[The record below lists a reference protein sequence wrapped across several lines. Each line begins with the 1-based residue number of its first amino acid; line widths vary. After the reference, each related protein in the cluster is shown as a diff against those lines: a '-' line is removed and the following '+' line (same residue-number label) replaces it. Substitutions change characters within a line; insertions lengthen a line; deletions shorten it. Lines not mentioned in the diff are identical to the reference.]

1 MYGKWQNYYRTLK
14 LKEKVRIL
22 FLVLTF
28 VYLTLILFF
37 MFLFVLDSSTT
48 YLKGNNKTMMES
60 SAENLNVTF
69 QTISNMSLLI
79 MNNKNV
85 QQYLISG
92 EEKSSA
98 DAIFDM
104 KQTSAFFSN
113 IDSIFLIRNNND
125 YISVGRGTDVEEVV
139 LKQEFWKK
147 EIDEREG
154 GYVVK
159 LNGNDIF
166 SMSTGEKVISF
177 IRRVNHPES
186 QKPIGYLV
194 VNIPITV
201 LEEAEI
207 YSEEGKQIYGF
218 EDSDGRAIGEVQP
231 EKRDWRE
238 ESFSLQQKI
247 VQGIDTIQI
256 KSGILCAKNSICIW
270 MVQEVSMLSLLRGQI
285 NFVWIIFMIV
295 TIIAFFLIGVFITKN
310 VTNPIEKLCK
320 SMEGV
325 KTGYFYRVSMQI
337 PNDEIG
343 VLKDTYNNMLVE
355 TNRLIAQLVEQEK
368 KMKYAELKI
377 LQEQIK
383 PHFLYNTLNMIGYM
397 VLEAPREN
405 IYDAVETLG
414 NFYRKFLSRG
424 KTSISLKEEIGIVRD
439 YLTLQKLRYEDVFE
453 DQYEIPETMSDIR
466 VPKLILQPFVENSI
480 YHGVRL
486 KGEKGIIKMKV
497 VEETDFIEIIIWDN
511 GVGATNQEIERC
523 FQKESDRSFGM
534 KGTVER
540 LKHYYQKE
548 DVCTI
553 QSKKGEFFEVKLTLP
568 KIMLDHE

>member
-113 IDSIFLIRNNND
+113 IDSIFLIRDNND

-397 VLEAPREN
+397 ALEAPREN

-568 KIMLDHE
+568 KTMLDHE

>member
-1 MYGKWQNYYRTLK
+1 MYEKWQNYYRTLK

-22 FLVLTF
+22 FLVLTL

-48 YLKGNNKTMMES
+48 YLKGNNKTMIES

-98 DAIFDM
+98 DAILNM

-113 IDSIFLIRNNND
+113 INSIFLIRDNND
-125 YISVGRGTDVEEVV
+125 YISVGRGTNVEEVV
-139 LKQEFWKK
+139 LKQDFWKK
-147 EIDEREG
+147 EIDERKG

-166 SMSTGEKVISF
+166 SMSTGEEVISF

-186 QKPIGYLV
+186 QKPIGYFV

-201 LEEAEI
+201 LEEAETF
-207 YSEEGKQIYGF
+207 SEEGKQIYGF
-218 EDSDGRAIGEVQP
+218 EDSDGRTLGEVQP

-247 VQGIDTIQI
+247 VQDIDTIQI
-256 KSGILCAKNSICIW
+256 KSGIFCVKNSICVW
-270 MVQEVSMLSLLRGQI
+270 MVQEVSMLSLLKGQI
-285 NFVWIIFMIV
+285 NFVWIIFMII
-295 TIIAFFLIGVFITKN
+295 TIISFSVIGVFIAKN

-325 KTGYFYRVSMQI
+325 KTGYFYRVSMPT

-397 VLEAPREN
+397 ALEAPREN

-424 KTSISLKEEIGIVRD
+424 KTSISLKEEVGIVRD

-453 DQYEIPETMSDIR
+453 AQYEIPETMSDVR

-486 KGEKGIIKMKV
+486 KGEKGVIKTKI
-497 VEETDFIEIIIWDN
+497 VEESDFIEITIWDN
-511 GVGATNQEIERC
+511 GVGATKEEIERC

-568 KIMLDHE
+568 KTMLAHE

>member
-1 MYGKWQNYYRTLK
+1 MYEKWQNYYRTLK

-22 FLVLTF
+22 FLLLTL

-48 YLKGNNKTMMES
+48 YLKENNKTMVES
-60 SAENLNVTF
+60 SAENLNVIF

-85 QQYLISG
+85 QQYLVSG

-113 IDSIFLIRNNND
+113 IDSIFLIRDNND

-139 LKQEFWKK
+139 LKQDFWKK
-147 EIDEREG
+147 EIDERKG

-166 SMSTGEKVISF
+166 SMSTGEEVISF

-201 LEEAEI
+201 LEEAEVC
-207 YSEEGKQIYGF
+207 SEEGKQIYGF
-218 EDSDGRAIGEVQP
+218 EDSDGRALGEVQP

-247 VQGIDTIQI
+247 VQDIDTIQI
-256 KSGILCAKNSICIW
+256 KSGIFCVKNSICVW
-270 MVQEVSMLSLLRGQI
+270 MIQEVSMLSLLKGQI
-285 NFVWIIFMIV
+285 NFVWIIFMII
-295 TIIAFFLIGVFITKN
+295 TIISFSVIGVFIAKN

-540 LKHYYQKE
+540 LKHYYQK
-548 DVCTI
+548 DDICTI
-553 QSKKGEFFEVKLTLP
+553 QSKKGEFFEVKLILP
-568 KIMLDHE
+568 KTMSDYQ

>member
-1 MYGKWQNYYRTLK
+1 MCKKWKNYYRTLK
-14 LKEKVRIL
+14 LKEKVQIL
-22 FLVLTF
+22 FLLLTL

-37 MFLFVLDSSTT
+37 IFLFVLDSSTT
-48 YLKGNNKTMMES
+48 YLMGNNKTMVES

-85 QQYLISG
+85 QRYLMSG

-98 DAIFDM
+98 EAIFDM
-104 KQTSAFFSN
+104 KQISAFFFN
-113 IDSIFLIRNNND
+113 IDSIFLIRDNND
-125 YISVGRGTDVEEVV
+125 YISVGRGTNVEEVV

-147 EIDEREG
+147 EINERKG
-154 GYVVK
+154 GYAVK

-166 SMSTGEKVISF
+166 SMSTGEEVLSF

-201 LEEAEI
+201 LEEAEAF
-207 YSEEGKQIYGF
+207 SEEGKQIYSF
-218 EDSDGRAIGEVQP
+218 EDSDGRTLGGVQP
-231 EKRDWRE
+231 EKRDWKE
-238 ESFSLQQKI
+238 ESLLLQQKM
-247 VQGIDTIQI
+247 VQDMDTIQI
-256 KSGILCAKNSICIW
+256 KSGILCVKNSICIW
-270 MVQEVSMLSLLRGQI
+270 MIQEVSMLSLLKGQI
-285 NFVWIIFMIV
+285 NFVWIIFIVV
-295 TIIAFFLIGVFITKN
+295 TIIAFFIIGVFIAKN

-325 KTGYFYRVSMQI
+325 KTGYFYRVSMPN

-397 VLEAPREN
+397 ALEAPREN

-424 KTSISLKEEIGIVRD
+424 KTSISLKEEVGIVRD

-453 DQYEIPETMSDIR
+453 DQYEIPETMPDIQ

-486 KGEKGIIKMKV
+486 KGEKGIIKTKV
-497 VEETDFIEIIIWDN
+497 VEETDVIEITIWDN
-511 GVGATNQEIERC
+511 GVGATNEEIKRW

-540 LKHYYQKE
+540 LKHYYQK
-548 DVCTI
+548 DDICTI
-553 QSKKGEFFEVKLTLP
+553 QSKKGEFFEVKLILP
-568 KIMLDHE
+568 KTMSDYQ

>member
-113 IDSIFLIRNNND
+113 IDSIFLIRDNND

-397 VLEAPREN
+397 ALEAPREN

-486 KGEKGIIKMKV
+486 KGEKGMIKTKV
-497 VEETDFIEIIIWDN
+497 VEETDFIEITIWDN
-511 GVGATNQEIERC
+511 GVGATNEEIERC

-568 KIMLDHE
+568 KTMLDHE

>member
-85 QQYLISG
+85 QQYLVSG
-92 EEKSSA
+92 EEKSLA

-397 VLEAPREN
+397 ALEAPREN

-486 KGEKGIIKMKV
+486 KGEKGMIKTKV
-497 VEETDFIEIIIWDN
+497 VEETDFIEITIWDN
-511 GVGATNQEIERC
+511 GVGATNEEIERC

-568 KIMLDHE
+568 KTVLDHQ

>member
-113 IDSIFLIRNNND
+113 IDSIFLIRDNND

-256 KSGILCAKNSICIW
+256 KTGILCAKNSICIW

-540 LKHYYQKE
+540 LKHYYQK
-548 DVCTI
+548 DDICTI
-553 QSKKGEFFEVKLTLP
+553 QSKKGEFFEVKLILP
-568 KIMLDHE
+568 KTMSDYQ

>member
-1 MYGKWQNYYRTLK
+1 MYEKWQNYYRTLK

-22 FLVLTF
+22 FLVLTL

-48 YLKGNNKTMMES
+48 YLKENNKTMVES

-85 QQYLISG
+85 QQYLMSG

-98 DAIFDM
+98 DAIFNM

-113 IDSIFLIRNNND
+113 IDSIFLIRDNND
-125 YISVGRGTDVEEVV
+125 YISVGRGTNVEEVV
-139 LKQEFWKK
+139 LKQDFWKK
-147 EIDEREG
+147 EIDERKG

-166 SMSTGEKVISF
+166 SMSTGEEVISF

-201 LEEAEI
+201 LEEAETF
-207 YSEEGKQIYGF
+207 SEEGKQIYGF
-218 EDSDGRAIGEVQP
+218 EDSDARTLGEVQP
-231 EKRDWRE
+231 EKTDWRE

-247 VQGIDTIQI
+247 VWGIDTIQI
-256 KSGILCAKNSICIW
+256 KSGIICVKNSICVW
-270 MVQEVSMLSLLRGQI
+270 MIQEVSMLSLLKGQI
-285 NFVWIIFMIV
+285 NFVWIIFMSV
-295 TIIAFFLIGVFITKN
+295 TIIAFFVIGVFIAKN

-325 KTGYFYRVSMQI
+325 KTGYFYRVSMPT

-397 VLEAPREN
+397 ALEAPREN

-424 KTSISLKEEIGIVRD
+424 KTSISLKEEVGIVRD

-453 DQYEIPETMSDIR
+453 AQYEIPETMSDIR

-486 KGEKGIIKMKV
+486 KGEKGVIKTKI
-497 VEETDFIEIIIWDN
+497 VEESDFIEITIWDN
-511 GVGATNQEIERC
+511 GVGATKEEIERC
-523 FQKESDRSFGM
+523 FQKESDRSFGL
-534 KGTVER
+534 KGTIER
-540 LKHYYQKE
+540 LKYYYQKE

-568 KIMLDHE
+568 KTMLDHQ

>member
-1 MYGKWQNYYRTLK
+1 MYEKWQNYYRTLK

-22 FLVLTF
+22 FLLLTL

-48 YLKGNNKTMMES
+48 YLKENNKTMVES
-60 SAENLNVTF
+60 SAENLNVIF

-85 QQYLISG
+85 QQYLVSG

-113 IDSIFLIRNNND
+113 IDSIFLIRDNND

-139 LKQEFWKK
+139 LKQDFWKK
-147 EIDEREG
+147 EIDERKG

-166 SMSTGEKVISF
+166 SMSTGEEVISF

-201 LEEAEI
+201 LEEAEVC
-207 YSEEGKQIYGF
+207 SEEGKQIYGF
-218 EDSDGRAIGEVQP
+218 EDSDGRALGEVQP

-247 VQGIDTIQI
+247 VQDIDTIQI
-256 KSGILCAKNSICIW
+256 KSGIFCVKNSICVW
-270 MVQEVSMLSLLRGQI
+270 MIQEVSMLSLLKGQI
-285 NFVWIIFMIV
+285 NFVWIIFMII
-295 TIIAFFLIGVFITKN
+295 TIISFSVIGVFIAKN

-325 KTGYFYRVSMQI
+325 KTGYFYRVSMPI

-343 VLKDTYNNMLVE
+343 VLKNTYNNMLVE

-397 VLEAPREN
+397 ALEAPREN

-497 VEETDFIEIIIWDN
+497 VEETDFIEITIWDN
-511 GVGATNQEIERC
+511 GVGATNEEIERC

-568 KIMLDHE
+568 KTMLAHE

>member
-1 MYGKWQNYYRTLK
+1 MYEKWQNYYRTLK
-14 LKEKVRIL
+14 LKEKVGIL
-22 FLVLTF
+22 FLLLTL

-48 YLKGNNKTMMES
+48 YLKENNKTMVES

-85 QQYLISG
+85 QQYLVSG

-113 IDSIFLIRNNND
+113 IDSIFLIRDNND

-139 LKQEFWKK
+139 LKQDFWKK
-147 EIDEREG
+147 EIDERKG

-201 LEEAEI
+201 LEEAEVC
-207 YSEEGKQIYGF
+207 SEEGKQIYGF
-218 EDSDGRAIGEVQP
+218 EDSDGRALGEVQP

-247 VQGIDTIQI
+247 VQDIDTIQI
-256 KSGILCAKNSICIW
+256 KSGIFCVKNSICIW
-270 MVQEVSMLSLLRGQI
+270 MIQEVSMLSLLKGQI
-285 NFVWIIFMIV
+285 NFVWIIFMII
-295 TIIAFFLIGVFITKN
+295 TIISFFVIGVFIAKN

-325 KTGYFYRVSMQI
+325 KTGYFYRVSMTT

-397 VLEAPREN
+397 ALEAPREN

-486 KGEKGIIKMKV
+486 KGEKGIIKTKV
-497 VEETDFIEIIIWDN
+497 VEEIDFIEITIWDN
-511 GVGATNQEIERC
+511 GVGATNEEIERC

-568 KIMLDHE
+568 KNMLDHK